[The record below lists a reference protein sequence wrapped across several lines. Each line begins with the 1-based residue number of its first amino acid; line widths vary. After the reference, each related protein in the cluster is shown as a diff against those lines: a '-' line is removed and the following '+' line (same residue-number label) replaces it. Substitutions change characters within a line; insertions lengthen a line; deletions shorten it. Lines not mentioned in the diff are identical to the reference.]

1 MLVVHVPIEPEIW
14 DISAEWVLDGRCV
27 RESWRSARREKKE
40 KSERKKVNTI
50 GVLSVREKKKRDD
63 WRE

>member
-1 MLVVHVPIEPEIW
+1 MGHQCRV
-14 DISAEWVLDGRCV
+14 G
-27 RESWRSARREKKE
+27 ARWKVCKGELEECQARKKKE

>member
-27 RESWRSARREKKE
+27 RESWRSARREKK
-40 KSERKKVNTI
+40 RKKREKESEHNRRFKRE
-50 GVLSVREKKKRDD
+50 REKKKR
-63 WRE
+63 